1 MQKRCFTEK
10 KDFRA
15 NEYVKNS
22 VKMGFC
28 FCEMNGAVVKYV
40 FCAAVSRKNTVK
52 SSLHNAKK
60 GGET

>member
-1 MQKRCFTEK
+1 
-10 KDFRA
+10 
-15 NEYVKNS
+15 
-22 VKMGFC
+22 MGFC

>member
-1 MQKRCFTEK
+1 MKNG
-10 KDFRA
+10 FRA
-15 NEYVKNS
+15 NGYGKNS
-22 VKMGFC
+22 VKTGFC

-40 FCAAVSRKNTVK
+40 FCAAVSRKNTVQ